1 MVDFLLFKERF
12 KKEIVNKY
20 GSIGE
25 FAREEDSK
33 LKELGIDLRTIY
45 RWTSTANKYF
55 PRDEQQ
61 DEICK
66 ILKLS
71 PDYLFPI
78 PQNGLDANYYIGYL
92 EGLLLSRYKQTGT
105 GNTISASVEDNDEV
119 CKKFWNTVYAYKVK
133 NIYEDID
140 ARWKTAPNNIRPSL
154 YELVFNKLFEDHDH
168 REYLVELAL
177 LLVHYMGG
185 KVSLFD
191 DRVKLAKKACEWAA
205 ILANEGSSRAD
216 YFRSAYYLLK
226 IDSLCWIYM
235 ETGQA
240 SDAVRELEIITKE
253 IDSERWPNTSA
264 LCQIFL
270 ARAYLLDKKYP
281 IEKRLKDAARILE
294 RIDHAKQITNELV
307 RVRYFLVR
315 GDHLLAQKDRF
326 SADAA
331 FAVYSMGKE
340 LQEKLG
346 IDYATSG
353 LGYRLGDACV
363 NMAEALVN
371 QTDHTDQ
378 VKNTIRDQ
386 LLSSA
391 KSTFEHITQNY
402 KEDSADQ
409 LQALYG
415 LARISFLKKDYSEA
429 RKQAEEVIDQGKR
442 VSSADHLHIV
452 VGFAME
458 LKAKIIELSGE

>member
-1 MVDFLLFKERF
+1 MIDINLFKDRF
-12 KKEIVNKY
+12 KKEIINKY

-25 FAREEDSK
+25 FARKEDSK
-33 LKELGIDLRTIY
+33 LKELSIDLRTIY

-55 PRDEQQ
+55 PKDEQQ

-92 EGLLLSRYKQTGT
+92 EGLLLSGYNHTRKGVTG
-105 GNTISASVEDNDEV
+105 SASIEDDDEV
-119 CKKFWNTVYAYKVK
+119 CNKFWKTVYTYKVK
-133 NIYEDID
+133 DIYEDID
-140 ARWKTAPNNIRPSL
+140 ARWKTAPNSIRPSL
-154 YELVFNKLFEDHDH
+154 YELVFNKLFDDHEH

-185 KVSLFD
+185 KVSLFE
-191 DRVKLAKKACEWAA
+191 DRVKLAEKACEWAE
-205 ILANEGSSRAD
+205 ILANEGSNRAD
-216 YFRSAYYLLK
+216 YFRLAYYLLK
-226 IDSLCWIYM
+226 IDALSWIYM
-235 ETGQA
+235 ETGRA
-240 SDAVRELEIITKE
+240 SDAVRELEKISNG
-253 IDSERWPNTSA
+253 IDSQRWPNTSA

-270 ARAYLLDKKYP
+270 ARAYLLT
-281 IEKRLKDAARILE
+281 ERLEDAATTLE

-353 LGYRLGDACV
+353 LGYRLGHACV
-363 NMAEALVN
+363 SMAEALVN
-371 QTDHTDQ
+371 QADHTDQ

-391 KSTFEHITQNY
+391 KSIFEHITQNY
-402 KEDSADQ
+402 KAESADQ

-415 LARISFLKKDYSEA
+415 LARISYIKKDYSKA
-429 RKQAEEVIDQGKR
+429 RQQAENVISQCKSVG
-442 VSSADHLHIV
+442 SEEHLHIV
-452 VGFAME
+452 LGFAMK
-458 LKAKIIELSGE
+458 LKDKIIELSGE